1 MRRREGGEGGGKGG
15 KLERRP
21 VARWGRNPVA
31 GWGRVETCAQ
41 ILTPSSP
48 SVGKKK
54 KLRKKFKKE
63 RNETPFL
70 KKSSCKLRGW
80 LRFVLNYILVLSFTK
95 MFDPLTIKK

>member
-54 KLRKKFKKE
+54 KLRKKFFKGKKLNTIFE
-63 RNETPFL
+63 EIQSQAEGVIETC
-70 KKSSCKLRGW
+70 SQQHT
-80 LRFVLNYILVLSFTK
+80 Y
-95 MFDPLTIKK
+95 